1 VQGFARNDHL
11 HNNKTLPSLRG
22 ATAPWLHAEVPA
34 YAGAASR
41 KHASWQAGVAIS
53 ISQVSEIACLE
64 ANLDKGVPIYK
75 LSPIICQ
82 LILNQDL

>member
-1 VQGFARNDHL
+1 M
-11 HNNKTLPSLRG
+11 T
-22 ATAPWLHAEVPA
+22 WLHAEVPA

-53 ISQVSEIACLE
+53 ISQVSEIGCLE
-64 ANLDKGVPIYK
+64 ANLDKSVPIYK